1 MDILGPVIVSGL
13 TTGALYALATIGLSL
28 VWGALGML
36 NMAHGALLTIGG
48 YVTLTMVVSLGLP
61 WPVAIL
67 APLVVGALI
76 GAAIYV
82 LIAHPILKTAPKN
95 FETNVIIATFGIA
108 IALENAILLIYGG
121 QPFGQP
127 LIVPGNQ
134 QLGPF
139 YLPNQN
145 ILIVLVGLVLMAA
158 VALFLTRTRAGR
170 AIRATAQN
178 REAAQ
183 LMGVPVGRVYL
194 QVLAISGAL
203 AGACGLLVSSITQL
217 SPSLGADP
225 MLKAFIMCVVAGLG
239 NLPGAIGAAFVLAL
253 VEAMANFQFGSR
265 WGFPLLLAIVILVL
279 IWRPDGLFGRA
290 QVRRL

>member
-1 MDILGPVIVSGL
+1 MEILGPVLVAGV

-48 YVTLTMVVSLGLP
+48 YAAFTLAVWLGAP
-61 WPVAIL
+61 WPVAVL
-67 APLVVGALI
+67 APVVVGAI
-76 GAAIYV
+76 MGAILYV
-82 LIAHPILKTAPKN
+82 LVAHPLLTRAPAT
-95 FETNVIIATFGIA
+95 FETNVIIATFGAA
-108 IALENAILLIYGG
+108 IALENGVLLIFGG
-121 QPFGQP
+121 QPFGQSIAISGSFEIAGVYVP
-127 LIVPGNQ
+127 WQNLLIVAVV
-134 QLGPF
+134 
-139 YLPNQN
+139 
-145 ILIVLVGLVLMAA
+145 LILMAGT
-158 VALFLTRTRAGR
+158 ALFLARTKTGR

-183 LMGVPVGRVYL
+183 LLGVPVGWVYL
-194 QVLAISGAL
+194 QVLALSGAI
-203 AGACGLLVSSITQL
+203 AGTCGLLVSSITQL

-239 NLPGAIGAAFVLAL
+239 NLPGAIVASFVLAII
-253 VEAMANFQFGSR
+253 EAFASFELGAR

-290 QVRRL
+290 LIRRL

>member
-1 MDILGPVIVSGL
+1 MEILGPVFVAGI

-48 YVTLTMVVSLGLP
+48 YAAFTLATWLGAP
-61 WPVAIL
+61 WPLAVL
-67 APLVVGALI
+67 APIVVGAAI
-76 GAAIYV
+76 GAAIYLLV
-82 LIAHPILKTAPKN
+82 AHPLLVRAPRS
-95 FETNVIIATFGIA
+95 FETNVIIATFGVA
-108 IALENAILLIYGG
+108 IALENAVLLIFGG
-121 QPFGQP
+121 QPFGQSIA
-127 LIVPGNQ
+127 LSGHV
-134 QLGPF
+134 QLGAVFIPW
-139 YLPNQN
+139 QN
-145 ILIVLVGLVLMAA
+145 ILIVAVVLAMMAGTA
-158 VALFLTRTRAGR
+158 FFLARTRTGR

-183 LMGVPVGRVYL
+183 LLGVPVGRVYL
-194 QVLAISGAL
+194 QVLALSGGI
-203 AGACGLLVSSITQL
+203 AGTCGLLVSSITQL

-239 NLPGAIGAAFVLAL
+239 NLPGAIAAAFVLAL
-253 VEAMANFQFGSR
+253 TEAVASYALGAR

-290 QVRRL
+290 AVRRL